1 MVIPEAHR
9 GGSNI
14 YVRLKIVI
22 LTAIGGGMVQCVH
35 VIGIMGKVKQEALI
49 LFLIG
54 LLM

>member
-9 GGSNI
+9 
-14 YVRLKIVI
+14 
-22 LTAIGGGMVQCVH
+22 GMVQCVH